1 MSFVDFK
8 ALVKK
13 VNLKPKGVKE
23 IVLEVSDAGL
33 DGKLDKLSEMI
44 DTKVNVQLESTVVG
58 YHVTVD
64 AHTNKPVIEYTV
76 DERGVVTEVK
86 PTHEQLEADLDLPA
100 LEVETKELYKEID
113 LEVVDDFIMEG
124 MAPRYDDLPYDFES
138 ILKRVN
144 KDGESI
150 ATIAKELELHPNR
163 LRNIIDTYRKRVA
176 PLAEK
181 WNEWREKQEKED
193 GQ

>member
-33 DGKLDKLSEMI
+33 AGKLDKLSDMI
-44 DTKVNVQLESTVVG
+44 DTKVSVELESTVVG
-58 YHVTVD
+58 YRIKVE
-64 AHTNKPVIEYTV
+64 AHTNKPIIEYTV

-100 LEVETKELYKEID
+100 AEVETKDLYKEID

-124 MAPRYDDLPYDFES
+124 MSPGYEDLPYDFES
-138 ILKRVN
+138 ILKRIN
-144 KDGESI
+144 QEGESI
-150 ATIAKELELHPNR
+150 VTIAKELELHPNR
-163 LRNIIDTYRKRVA
+163 LRNIIDTYRQRVA

-181 WNEWREKQEKED
+181 WNEWREKQEKE
-193 GQ
+193 GEQ

>member
-138 ILKRVN
+138 ILK
-144 KDGESI
+144 
-150 ATIAKELELHPNR
+150 
-163 LRNIIDTYRKRVA
+163 
-176 PLAEK
+176 
-181 WNEWREKQEKED
+181 
-193 GQ
+193 

>member
-1 MSFVDFK
+1 
-8 ALVKK
+8 
-13 VNLKPKGVKE
+13 
-23 IVLEVSDAGL
+23 
-33 DGKLDKLSEMI
+33 
-44 DTKVNVQLESTVVG
+44 
-58 YHVTVD
+58 VTVD
-64 AHTNKPVIEYTV
+64 AQTNKPVIEYTV
-76 DERGVVTEVK
+76 DDRGVVTEVK

-100 LEVETKELYKEID
+100 PEVETKELYKEID

-124 MAPRYDDLPYDFES
+124 MSPRYEDLPYDFES

-163 LRNIIDTYRKRVA
+163 LRNIIDTYRKCVA

>member
-33 DGKLDKLSEMI
+33 AGKLDKLSEMI
-44 DTKVNVQLESTVVG
+44 DTKVNVQFESTVVG
-58 YHVTVD
+58 YHVKVD
-64 AHTNKPVIEYTV
+64 ARTNKPIIEYTV
-76 DERGVVTEVK
+76 DERGVVTEAK
-86 PTHEQLEADLDLPA
+86 PTYEQLEADLDLPA
-100 LEVETKELYKEID
+100 AEVETKDLYKEID

-124 MAPRYDDLPYDFES
+124 MSPRYEDLPYDFEN
-138 ILKRVN
+138 ILTRIN
-144 KDGESI
+144 KEGESI
-150 ATIAKELELHPNR
+150 ATIAKDLDLQPNR

-181 WNEWREKQEKED
+181 WNEWREKKQNED
-193 GQ
+193 NQ

>member
-86 PTHEQLEADLDLPA
+86 PDHEQLEADLDLPA
-100 LEVETKELYKEID
+100 PEVETKELYKEID

-150 ATIAKELELHPNR
+150 VTIAKELELHPNR

>member
-150 ATIAKELELHPNR
+150 ATIAKELDLHPNR